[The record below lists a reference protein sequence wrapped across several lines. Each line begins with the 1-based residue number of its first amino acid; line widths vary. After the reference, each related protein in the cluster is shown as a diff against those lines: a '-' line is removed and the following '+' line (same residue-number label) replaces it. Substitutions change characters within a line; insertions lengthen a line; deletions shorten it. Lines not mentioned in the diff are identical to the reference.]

1 MGEIRT
7 YCCTGKPP
15 LYLQLSTEGGAVP
28 QRNAAGALNVVHSF
42 RWWNLKVDSG
52 ILTLTRSRPITEV
65 GPRQGFHS
73 APAQIERLCL
83 PQGLAGK
90 DQEYGRFFLFRF

>member
-1 MGEIRT
+1 LGGNGRNSDVLLYREA
-7 YCCTGKPP
+7 P

-52 ILTLTRSRPITEV
+52 ILTLTRSRPIT
-65 GPRQGFHS
+65 
-73 APAQIERLCL
+73 
-83 PQGLAGK
+83 
-90 DQEYGRFFLFRF
+90 